1 MVYRVRFEDEGIYM
15 KKPEIACLS
24 NRLGVSYAISAVI
37 IAITTS
43 TLVLVASSYAISGG
57 LRVAAYLLMFCFC
70 ISRKRERGGS
80 ANW

>member
-1 MVYRVRFEDEGIYM
+1 MVYRDRFDDEGMHM
-15 KKPEIACLS
+15 KKAKIALLS

-43 TLVLVASSYAISGG
+43 TLVFVASSYAISGG
-57 LRVAAYLLMFCFC
+57 LCVATYLLMFCFC

>member
-1 MVYRVRFEDEGIYM
+1 M
-15 KKPEIACLS
+15 KKPKIVCLS
-24 NRLGVSYAISAVI
+24 NRLGVSCAISAVI
-37 IAITTS
+37 FAITTINR
-43 TLVLVASSYAISGG
+43 VLVASSYAISVG

>member
-1 MVYRVRFEDEGIYM
+1 MHM

-43 TLVLVASSYAISGG
+43 TLVFVASSYAISCD
-57 LRVAAYLLMFCFC
+57 LSVVAYLMMFCFY

-80 ANW
+80 AKW